1 MLLSFER
8 PARRRQ
14 LAAFTHALSVTR
26 PSLLTDLE
34 NCTVANVNGYHRVVT
49 SVTTQ
54 VSHFGDSLQDH
65 RQDSKGAWWMP
76 WHLEAMKDVNGCDK
90 PR

>member
-26 PSLLTDLE
+26 PSLLADLE

-49 SVTTQ
+49 LSLLKFTF
-54 VSHFGDSLQDH
+54 SELQDH

-76 WHLEAMKDVNGCDK
+76 RHQESMKGVNGCDK